1 MPRFPTVLFDLDG
14 TLIDSIELIIDSYLH
29 AFTVHRL
36 PPLSREVLIAGIG
49 TPLRTVFRDMG
60 GTPEEI
66 ELWIGTYREYN
77 LTHHDQRVRP
87 FPGAVEMVRQAHA
100 AGCRLGLVTS
110 KNRAG
115 AERGLRLV
123 GLEGVMQ
130 VVIGADQVERPKP
143 HPEPVERALEAL
155 GAQPGEA
162 VFIGDSTH
170 DIHSG
175 RAAGVT
181 TIGVTWGPF
190 THEQLLPASP
200 HHVCGTPADVLALL
214 EV

>member
-29 AFTVHRL
+29 AFTVHGL
-36 PPLSREVLIAGIG
+36 PPLTREVIVAGIG
-49 TPLRTVFRDMG
+49 TPLRTVFREMG
-60 GTPEEI
+60 GSAVEI
-66 ELWIGTYREYN
+66 ETWIASYREYN
-77 LTHHDQRVRP
+77 LTYHDQRVRP
-87 FPGAVEMVRQAHA
+87 FPGTVEMVRRARA

-110 KNRAG
+110 KNRHG

-123 GLEGVMQ
+123 GLEGIME
-130 VVIGADQVERPKP
+130 VIVGADDVEHPKP
-143 HPEPVERALEAL
+143 HPEPVARALQTL
-155 GAQPGEA
+155 GTAPADA

-175 RAAGVT
+175 RGAGVT

-190 THEQLLPASP
+190 TREQLAPAGPHYYCGSP
-200 HHVCGTPADVLALL
+200 TEVLALL